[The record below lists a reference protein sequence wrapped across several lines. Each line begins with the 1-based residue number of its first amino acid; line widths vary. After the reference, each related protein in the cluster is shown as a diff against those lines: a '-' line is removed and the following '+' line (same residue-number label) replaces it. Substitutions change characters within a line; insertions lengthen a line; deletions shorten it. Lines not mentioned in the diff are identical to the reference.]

1 MVSDELVKNII
12 DTPAFQRL
20 RRVEQT
26 SIRSVYPSARHDR
39 FIHSLGVY
47 HIGSLIVD
55 HLRKEEEANDYWG
68 ETANNMSVIYNSY
81 LVACLLHDVGHAPF
95 SHTFEEYYG
104 QKKDLARILA
114 DEVDSEN
121 FKSDLQYVRALDE
134 PNFHEYVSA
143 YLVHHEFGVA
153 ISRLYLDSEF
163 IARMIT
169 GTFYVADKDNH
180 QIHNCFISLLHGK
193 VIDADRLDY
202 ACRDVWASG
211 YSTSSID
218 LRRLISSLHIMRN
231 GEKDYVVCFEANSLN
246 EIEGV
251 LNVKDFQMRYVINHH
266 VVNHEQWLLRQ
277 AAETLALKLF
287 RNEENGYDALGKL
300 INIKALTGE
309 IQILGGFLKI
319 HNLSDD
325 DLVFLMK
332 QYDDNEYY
340 KQWSSRQYNHVAL
353 WKSPDEFYHFF
364 PGISRTKT
372 LKHKY
377 FEPFVKQIIS
387 NECKLEEDDIL
398 ITEAKFKPRVKMNS
412 LYIIISQDLVR
423 YTDLYPDKN
432 EENED
437 ILFYY
442 VFIPKI
448 PKESRRD
455 LIARKNKI
463 INKLNSILVSMYM
476 EKPTIIT
483 TEDN

>member
-1 MVSDELVKNII
+1 M
-12 DTPAFQRL
+12 
-20 RRVEQT
+20 
-26 SIRSVYPSARHDR
+26 
-39 FIHSLGVY
+39 
-47 HIGSLIVD
+47 
-55 HLRKEEEANDYWG
+55 
-68 ETANNMSVIYNSY
+68 
-81 LVACLLHDVGHAPF
+81 
-95 SHTFEEYYG
+95 
-104 QKKDLARILA
+104 
-114 DEVDSEN
+114 
-121 FKSDLQYVRALDE
+121 
-134 PNFHEYVSA
+134 
-143 YLVHHEFGVA
+143 
-153 ISRLYLDSEF
+153 
-163 IARMIT
+163 
-169 GTFYVADKDNH
+169 
-180 QIHNCFISLLHGK
+180 
-193 VIDADRLDY
+193 
-202 ACRDVWASG
+202 
-211 YSTSSID
+211 
-218 LRRLISSLHIMRN
+218 
-231 GEKDYVVCFEANSLN
+231 
-246 EIEGV
+246 
-251 LNVKDFQMRYVINHH
+251 
-266 VVNHEQWLLRQ
+266 
-277 AAETLALKLF
+277 KLF